1 MKRKQVEI
9 DRKNSTKKEEVRM
22 ELKYCE
28 RCGGIWVRQTGTTEV
43 YCQSCQR
50 IVEELPIPK
59 KKPQRIGLAIRPT
72 PLIDRYGDEEE
83 DEGDGE
89 RKKANH
95 SLDARA
101 ARFGYT
107 EVWHEER

>member
-1 MKRKQVEI
+1 MGSANRH
-9 DRKNSTKKEEVRM
+9 DRGVLP
-22 ELKYCE
+22 ELSE
-28 RCGGIWVRQTGTTEV
+28 DRGGVADSQ
-43 YCQSCQR
+43 
-50 IVEELPIPK
+50 